1 VPRRAQ
7 VRFRIAFV
15 GALALLLL
23 LRGPALMS
31 YLLSSVGLVSLAR
44 DLSGAAGEL
53 FPQVALDADTLLCQA
68 LSLDAG
74 NRAAHRGL
82 GWALAAQGKVAKA
95 AAEWRAGGFTAQEF
109 IDAGEQARRAGR
121 FQEAFEWYERAANV
135 EPGWGD
141 PWHCMGLLYWRTQDW
156 KSALDAYEEAVELD
170 TLTNV
175 GRGSLYYRIGVIYQ
189 SKLEPRQTDAA
200 LMAYGAAIETGD
212 FGDNEEAADCHYR
225 RGQILSWMG
234 GDPDEY
240 IREYKRAIELDPRH
254 VSAHILLGA
263 AYYVRYHDVEMAEA
277 EIRRAMELSP
287 YNKWTYYHLG
297 DIYRYEGQAED
308 AAVMYERALDIDP
321 EFALAQK
328 RLRAV
333 HEGNK

>member
-1 VPRRAQ
+1 MPRRAQ
-7 VRFRIAFV
+7 VRFKTAFV
-15 GALALLLL
+15 GVLALLLL

-31 YLLSSVGLVSLAR
+31 YVLSSVGMVSLAR

-74 NRAAHRGL
+74 NRGAHRGL
-82 GWALAAQGKVAKA
+82 GWVLAAQGKVAEA

-109 IDAGEQARRAGR
+109 IDAGEQARKAGR
-121 FQEAFEWYERAANV
+121 FQEALEWYERAANV

-141 PWHCMGLLYWRTQDW
+141 PWHCMGQVYWRTQDW
-156 KSALDAYEEAVELD
+156 KRALDAYEEAVESD
-170 TLTNV
+170 TLTNI
-175 GRGSLYYRIGVIYQ
+175 GRSSLYYRIGVIYQ
-189 SKLEPRQTDAA
+189 SKVEPRQTDAA
-200 LMAYGAAIETGD
+200 LTAYGAAIETDG
-212 FGDNEEAADCHYR
+212 FSGTEEAADCHYR
-225 RGQILSWMG
+225 RGEILSWMG

-263 AYYVRYHDVEMAEA
+263 AYYVRYRDVGMAEA

-287 YNKWTYYHLG
+287 HNKWTYYHLG
-297 DIYRYEGQAED
+297 DVYRHEGRAED
-308 AAVMYERALDIDP
+308 AAVMYRWALDIDP
-321 EFALAQK
+321 EFALARK

-333 HEGNK
+333 YEGDK